1 MRLSIRN
8 PLKVV
13 LAVGVAA
20 LALAA
25 CGGDENDGDATAADA
40 GSGIA
45 SVQSVD
51 GTDVLVD
58 AQGRTLYS
66 AEVEEGGRILCTG
79 PCTSVWDP
87 VGASAE
93 QADNAAAD
101 LDLDLASVE
110 RPGGGEQLT
119 LKGLPLYTF
128 TEEEPGQL
136 EGDGFVDDFEGTR
149 FEWAAATAGGGSGAA
164 SSETPGGGSGYSS
177 PY

>member
-1 MRLSIRN
+1 MRLSIGQQ
-8 PLKVV
+8 LKAV
-13 LAVGVAA
+13 LAIGVTA

-25 CGGDENDGDATAADA
+25 CGGDEDGGDATAADS

-58 AQGRTLYS
+58 AQGRTLYT
-66 AEVEEGGRILCTG
+66 ADVEMGGRILCTG
-79 PCTSVWDP
+79 PCTSSWDP

-93 QADNAAAD
+93 QAESAATELE
-101 LDLDLASVE
+101 LDLGAVE
-110 RPGGGEQLT
+110 RPDGRKQLT
-119 LKGLPLYTF
+119 LEGLPLYTF
-128 TEEEPGQL
+128 TEEGPGQL

-149 FEWAAATAGGGSGAA
+149 FEWAAATAGAGSGSA
-164 SSETPGGGSGYSS
+164 GSDAPSAGS